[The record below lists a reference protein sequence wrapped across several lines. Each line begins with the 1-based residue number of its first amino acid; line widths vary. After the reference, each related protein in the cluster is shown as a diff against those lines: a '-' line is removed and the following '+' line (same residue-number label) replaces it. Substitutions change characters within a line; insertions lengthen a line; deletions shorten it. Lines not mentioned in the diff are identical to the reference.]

1 MYRPSRNMSGL
12 RWQQDAVSRAVE
24 TGKMM
29 KMLKISKMSK
39 KIIITTEIRILLQ
52 TLIMIKMKKILI
64 TLLLLLLTLRE
75 REGLVRERAMTYI
88 SCPLASGKGAAGQ
101 QPLFIALKAGY

>member
-24 TGKMM
+24 TGKIM
-29 KMLKISKMSK
+29 KMLKMLKMSK
-39 KIIITTEIRILLQ
+39 KMIITTEIRILLLQ

-64 TLLLLLLTLRE
+64 TLLLLTLRE
-75 REGLVRERAMTYI
+75 REGLVRERAMIYI

-101 QPLFIALKAGY
+101 QLLFIALKAGY

>member
-1 MYRPSRNMSGL
+1 MYRPSRNMGGL

-24 TGKMM
+24 TGKIMKM
-29 KMLKISKMSK
+29 LKMLKISKKM
-39 KIIITTEIRILLQ
+39 IITTEIRILLQ
-52 TLIMIKMKKILI
+52 TLIMIIRKKI
-64 TLLLLLLTLRE
+64 LLLLLLTLRE
-75 REGLVRERAMTYI
+75 REGLVRERAMIYI